1 VGEIEFSAFLALKYD
16 TLAYFQ
22 TKVASIIIQV
32 NTFRMITSQRLY
44 GWKRRIPVGLARL
57 IAPP

>member
-1 VGEIEFSAFLALKYD
+1 M
-16 TLAYFQ
+16 TLTHFQ